1 MATIGKKRW
10 AGRIASGL
18 AISFLTFDSIIK
30 VLALAPA
37 VQATAQLG
45 YPANMVTGLGILE
58 LACMIAYAVPRTS
71 VAGAILLTGWLG
83 GAIATHLRIGSPL
96 VSHTLFPVYV
106 AALVWGGLWLRSERL
121 RQLFSLEA
129 QP

>member
-58 LACMIAYAVPRTS
+58 LACVIVYAVPRTS
-71 VAGAILLTGWLG
+71 ALGAILLTGWLG

-121 RQLFSLEA
+121 RQLFSQEA

>member
-1 MATIGKKRW
+1 MATSGKKQW

-18 AISFLTFDSIIK
+18 VISFLIFDSVIK

-58 LACMIAYAVPRTS
+58 LACVIVYAVPRTS
-71 VAGAILLTGWLG
+71 ALGAILLTGWLG
-83 GAIATHLRIGSPL
+83 GAIATHFRIGSPL

-106 AALVWGGLWLRSERL
+106 AALIWGGLWLRSERV
-121 RQLFSLEA
+121 RQLLSLGVR
-129 QP
+129 P